1 MIAAASITVC
11 MFTSCNGG
19 LTEQSESDPA
29 GTYRNYLLE
38 VRKMKSI
45 SFEELSENLCQW
57 QAIRDS
63 VFNHVRQDTV
73 GTHGQDLRKT
83 CEGIHDSLRLEFSR
97 LALSRPRSYQ
107 ELFLLKRKLSS
118 NDKDNGLIRTVEK
131 IRPFFESL
139 DKRPI
144 HKGDRKQIISDYRT
158 LLANTLR
165 NGIHGTDDMTE
176 FIGKEDAI
184 FRAFLP
190 YLCSIGDEDISDITR
205 DTENAVCR
213 FCLPP
218 NVKRYLTRMPSFTW
232 PCEPIADW
240 YLIPEPASMTFIIKR
255 SKQKH
260 KPTHISG
267 CLCAHTFLWT
277 VSTCRCFLPKTRN
290 SLNGLPHR
298 HRPYLRL
305 CAESW
310 TRETTAWM
318 NYPEC
323 LWRFTFTRYKHK
335 IKWICYDTFWKTL
348 WRLSPFSCHS
358 CSM

>member
-38 VRKMKSI
+38 VRKMKSV

-131 IRPFFESL
+131 NRPFFESL

-184 FRAFLP
+184 FGR
-190 YLCSIGDEDISDITR
+190 
-205 DTENAVCR
+205 
-213 FCLPP
+213 
-218 NVKRYLTRMPSFTW
+218 
-232 PCEPIADW
+232 
-240 YLIPEPASMTFIIKR
+240 
-255 SKQKH
+255 
-260 KPTHISG
+260 
-267 CLCAHTFLWT
+267 
-277 VSTCRCFLPKTRN
+277 
-290 SLNGLPHR
+290 
-298 HRPYLRL
+298 
-305 CAESW
+305 
-310 TRETTAWM
+310 
-318 NYPEC
+318 
-323 LWRFTFTRYKHK
+323 
-335 IKWICYDTFWKTL
+335 
-348 WRLSPFSCHS
+348 SCHI
-358 CSM
+358 CAALVMKTFQI

>member
-1 MIAAASITVC
+1 MKIQKTNLKASSFLHMIAAASITVC

-139 DKRPI
+139 AEFNL
-144 HKGDRKQIISDYRT
+144 QMQQNSD
-158 LLANTLR
+158 
-165 NGIHGTDDMTE
+165 
-176 FIGKEDAI
+176 
-184 FRAFLP
+184 
-190 YLCSIGDEDISDITR
+190 
-205 DTENAVCR
+205 
-213 FCLPP
+213 
-218 NVKRYLTRMPSFTW
+218 
-232 PCEPIADW
+232 
-240 YLIPEPASMTFIIKR
+240 
-255 SKQKH
+255 
-260 KPTHISG
+260 
-267 CLCAHTFLWT
+267 
-277 VSTCRCFLPKTRN
+277 
-290 SLNGLPHR
+290 
-298 HRPYLRL
+298 
-305 CAESW
+305 
-310 TRETTAWM
+310 
-318 NYPEC
+318 
-323 LWRFTFTRYKHK
+323 
-335 IKWICYDTFWKTL
+335 
-348 WRLSPFSCHS
+348 
-358 CSM
+358 

>member
-1 MIAAASITVC
+1 MKIQKTNLKASSFLHMIAAASITVC

-73 GTHGQDLRKT
+73 GIHGQDLRKT

-158 LLANTLR
+158 LLTNTLR

-205 DTENAVCR
+205 DTEKC
-213 FCLPP
+213 CLQILFAAERKEIPHQDAL
-218 NVKRYLTRMPSFTW
+218 VYLAMRTNRR
-232 PCEPIADW
+232 
-240 YLIPEPASMTFIIKR
+240 LILNTGTCINDIHN
-255 SKQKH
+255 QKVQT
-260 KPTHISG
+260 KAQAYAYIWM
-267 CLCAHTFLWT
+267 LM
-277 VSTCRCFLPKTRN
+277 
-290 SLNGLPHR
+290 
-298 HRPYLRL
+298 RPYVSMDSFHLSMLSSKDQEQLERFAAQTPAIFETLCRILNSGDNRL
-305 CAESW
+305 DELPGMLM
-310 TRETTAWM
+310 EI
-318 NYPEC
+318 YI
-323 LWRFTFTRYKHK
+323 H
-335 IKWICYDTFWKTL
+335 TL
-348 WRLSPFSCHS
+348 
-358 CSM
+358 